1 MGGWPGQVSKCW
13 FEEAEPIIASPTSST
28 HTESHR
34 PTGPATQPLHRSLM
48 SSRAEAGKLFHV
60 PAPENPFMTHLALRW
75 LLLVVGLWGEKLSWV
90 GARSPLPGAVTLY
103 GVYTSGAKTP
113 AQGHGREAQGL
124 VLARLATKSRKE
136 GCGTAGLPPPTA
148 EKADDGKTHGHPSPP
163 RTPLVVHCFQ
173 GTPCNHQDDNVQR

>member
-113 AQGHGREAQGL
+113 AQGHGREAQGF
-124 VLARLATKSRKE
+124 VRTASNKVTEGRLWNGRT
-136 GCGTAGLPPPTA
+136 
-148 EKADDGKTHGHPSPP
+148 PSPD
-163 RTPLVVHCFQ
+163 C
-173 GTPCNHQDDNVQR
+173 

>member
-28 HTESHR
+28 HTESHQ
-34 PTGPATQPLHRSLM
+34 PTGLATQPLHRPSM
-48 SSRAEAGKLFHV
+48 SSVGQEQE
-60 PAPENPFMTHLALRW
+60 ENCSTSLLLAHLALSW
-75 LLLVVGLWGEKLSWV
+75 LLVVGWWVEKLSWV

-124 VLARLATKSRKE
+124 VRAASNKVTEGRLWNGRT
-136 GCGTAGLPPPTA
+136 
-148 EKADDGKTHGHPSPP
+148 PSPD
-163 RTPLVVHCFQ
+163 C
-173 GTPCNHQDDNVQR
+173 

>member
-28 HTESHR
+28 HTESHQ
-34 PTGPATQPLHRSLM
+34 PTGPATTQPLHRPSM
-48 SSRAEAGKLFHV
+48 SSRAGGGKLFHI
-60 PAPENPFMTHLALRW
+60 PAFGALGTQ
-75 LLLVVGLWGEKLSWV
+75 LVVGWWVEKLSWV

-148 EKADDGKTHGHPSPP
+148 EKADDGKTHTHPSCPP
-163 RTPLVVHCFQ
+163 HSSRGALLPRDTLQPS
-173 GTPCNHQDDNVQR
+173 R

>member
-28 HTESHR
+28 HTESHQ
-34 PTGPATQPLHRSLM
+34 PTGLATQPLHRPSMLSSVRQQQEENCSTSLLL
-48 SSRAEAGKLFHV
+48 A
-60 PAPENPFMTHLALRW
+60 HLALSW
-75 LLLVVGLWGEKLSWV
+75 LLVVGWWVEKLSWV

-148 EKADDGKTHGHPSPP
+148 EKADDGKTHGHPSPT